1 MQINVPAANGSSLLR
16 RLAKAGAEISDAARA
31 KYSSLSCS
39 SGKGS
44 VHTPNGELLA
54 NPSRSNEYNRRSSPT
69 EKIVSSQGT
78 KSFSLV
84 NDSGVSLGEDFLEL
98 EDQKSA
104 DRVLISKLRQES
116 AVMKTLHAEQL
127 ADMQGKLNRAL
138 RGTTYGDVSS
148 ETMLILFEKSL
159 SGKRVISEE
168 DYKEWE
174 EWKANKKLAL
184 AIEDVNRELDQGLSS
199 LLDTYEG
206 E

>member
-1 MQINVPAANGSSLLR
+1 MTRDVL
-16 RLAKAGAEISDAARA
+16 
-31 KYSSLSCS
+31 
-39 SGKGS
+39 
-44 VHTPNGELLA
+44 
-54 NPSRSNEYNRRSSPT
+54 NEYNRRSSPT

-104 DRVLISKLRQES
+104 DRVLILKLRQES

-127 ADMQGKLNRAL
+127 ADMEGKLNRAL

-148 ETMLILFEKSL
+148 ETMFLLFEKSL

-174 EWKANKKLAL
+174 EWKVNKKLSL
-184 AIEDVNRELDQGLSS
+184 AFEDVNRELDQGLTS
-199 LLDTYEG
+199 LLDSYEG